1 MGLFF
6 PRIHDIGQ
14 PERPL
19 FSFTGAAMAHV
30 GLIALVAVVAP
41 PDALKKAL
49 DPMTVRLVEILPEL
63 PKPKSAEPPKPKK
76 ALPPPPPQLLAS
88 TTPSNAPVTFT
99 VPPPPPAPVA
109 AAPINA
115 AAAPVAITAARFDAD
130 YLDNPKPVYPHAS
143 RRLGEQGKVL
153 LRVYVSA
160 AGLAEKVEIKL
171 GSGFARLDQA
181 AHDAVSRWHFVPARR
196 GEQTIAAWVQVPIT
210 FQLDS

>member
-1 MGLFF
+1 
-6 PRIHDIGQ
+6 
-14 PERPL
+14 
-19 FSFTGAAMAHV
+19 MAHV
-30 GLIALVAVVAP
+30 GLIVLVATVAP

-63 PKPKSAEPPKPKK
+63 PKPKPPEPPKPKK

-88 TTPSNAPVTFT
+88 TTSSNAPVAFT

-115 AAAPVAITAARFDAD
+115 APAPVAITAARFDAD

-171 GSGFARLDQA
+171 GSSFARLDQA
-181 AHDAVSRWHFVPARR
+181 ALDAVSRWRFVPARR
-196 GEQTIAAWVQVPIT
+196 GEQAVAAWVQVPIT